1 MRHQKTGAFDFELA
15 SQGFVTFFPCK
26 LRWHESTTKP
36 TDKEKGIH
44 MRLRLLRRMTSL
56 TILSFV
62 FAANASAQL
71 ARIKTGYSSIALGQC
86 LVWVAKEAGLFKE
99 NGLDVQ
105 LIFIGSS
112 SIMTQAIIAGDV
124 PMGIMSGSTAIGSQL
139 AGGDLVI
146 VASTKKDPAQAFL
159 VTAKGISHPSQ
170 LKGKKLAVSRLGA
183 SSDFILRVILKK
195 IGLVPDKD
203 VAIIQIGSSPVRMAA
218 LANGVADGT
227 ALTFEEMMV
236 AKKMGFNVLLNLLD
250 LDVEALNSDV
260 VTTRRFMRESR
271 DTVQRFIKGMV
282 KAVSVF
288 GANKKFSMGVIAR
301 YTKSNDAEKIEY
313 GYDYVAKIFLQKPY
327 TPIKGIQLALEE
339 IGERNPAAK
348 KANPE
353 QFIDMSIVKELDQS
367 GYIDALYK

>member
-1 MRHQKTGAFDFELA
+1 MIYRPSLIVAF
-15 SQGFVTFFPCK
+15 
-26 LRWHESTTKP
+26 
-36 TDKEKGIH
+36 I
-44 MRLRLLRRMTSL
+44 
-56 TILSFV
+56 TILGFF
-62 FAANASAQL
+62 FASMAPAQVTK
-71 ARIKTGYSSIALGQC
+71 IKVGYSSIGVGQS

-112 SIMTQAIIAGDV
+112 SIV
-124 PMGIMSGSTAIGSQL
+124 
-139 AGGDLVI
+139 
-146 VASTKKDPAQAFL
+146 DPAQAFL
-159 VTAKGISHPSQ
+159 VTAKGISQAAQ

-236 AKKMGFNVLLNLLD
+236 AKKMGFNVLLNLMD
-250 LDVEALNSDV
+250 FGVEALNSDV
-260 VTTRRFMRESR
+260 VTTRRFIRESR
-271 DTVQRFIKGMV
+271 ETVQRFIKGII
-282 KAVSVF
+282 KGVSF
-288 GANKKFSMGVIAR
+288 FAANKKFSMDVIAR
-301 YTKSNDAEKIEY
+301 YTKSTDAEKIEN
-313 GYDYVAKIFLQKPY
+313 GYDFVAKTFLKKPY

-348 KANPE
+348 TANPE
-353 QFIDMSIVKELDQS
+353 QFIDLSIVKELDQS
-367 GYIDALYK
+367 GYIEALYK

>member
-1 MRHQKTGAFDFELA
+1 MKY
-15 SQGFVTFFPCK
+15 
-26 LRWHESTTKP
+26 KP
-36 TDKEKGIH
+36 I
-44 MRLRLLRRMTSL
+44 M
-56 TILSFV
+56 IV
-62 FAANASAQL
+62 PFAATLCLIFASVASAQVT
-71 ARIKTGYSSIALGQC
+71 RIKVGYSSIGVGQS

-112 SIMTQAIIAGDV
+112 SILSQAVIARDV
-124 PMGIMSGSTAIGSQL
+124 PIAIMSGTAAINSQL
-139 AGGDLVI
+139 AGSDLVI
-146 VASTKKDPAQAFL
+146 AASTKKDPAQVFL
-159 VTAKGISHPSQ
+159 VTAKGISQPAQ

-183 SSDFILRVILKK
+183 SSDFIRRLILKK

-236 AKKMGFNVLLNLLD
+236 AKKMGFNVLLNLLEFG
-250 LDVEALNSDV
+250 VEALNSDV
-260 VTTRRFMRESR
+260 VTTRRFIRESKE
-271 DTVQRFIKGMV
+271 TVQRFVKGMT
-282 KAVSVF
+282 KGVSF
-288 GANKKFSMGVIAR
+288 YTNNKKFSMDVIAR
-301 YTKSNDAEKIEY
+301 YTKSNDIEKIEY
-313 GYDYVAKIFLQKPY
+313 GYDFAAKTFLKRPY

-348 KANPE
+348 TANPE
-353 QFIDMSIVKELDQS
+353 QFIDMSVVRDLDQS

>member
-1 MRHQKTGAFDFELA
+1 MRVRILGWTPVLIF
-15 SQGFVTFFPCK
+15 
-26 LRWHESTTKP
+26 
-36 TDKEKGIH
+36 
-44 MRLRLLRRMTSL
+44 
-56 TILSFV
+56 LSFV
-62 FAANASAQL
+62 LVGETAAQMDRL
-71 ARIKTGYSSIALGQC
+71 KVGYSSIGVGQS
-86 LVWVAKEAGLFKE
+86 LVWVAEEAGLFKE

-112 SIMTQAIIAGDV
+112 SVVTQAVIAGDV
-124 PMGIMSGSTAIGSQL
+124 PIAIMSGSTAVSSQL
-139 AGGDLVI
+139 AGADLVI
-146 VASTKKDPAQAFL
+146 AASTKKDPAQAFL
-159 VTAKGISHPSQ
+159 VAGKGISQPVQ

-195 IGLVPDKD
+195 LGLVPDKD

-218 LANGVADGT
+218 LANGTADGT

-236 AKKMGFNVLLNLLD
+236 AKKMGFNVLLNLMD
-250 LDVEALNSDV
+250 FGVEALNSDV

-271 DTVQRFIKGMV
+271 DTGQRFIKGMI
-282 KAVSVF
+282 KGVSF
-288 GANKKFSMGVIAR
+288 FAANKKFSMAVIAR

-313 GYDYVAKIFLQKPY
+313 GYDFVAKTFLKKPY

-348 KANPE
+348 TANPE
-353 QFIDMSIVKELDQS
+353 QFIDMSIVKELDQG

>member
-1 MRHQKTGAFDFELA
+1 MKYRLSMILFLI
-15 SQGFVTFFPCK
+15 VT
-26 LRWHESTTKP
+26 
-36 TDKEKGIH
+36 
-44 MRLRLLRRMTSL
+44 LL
-56 TILSFV
+56 
-62 FAANASAQL
+62 FAALAQ
-71 ARIKTGYSSIALGQC
+71 AQATRIRVGYSSIGVGQC

-112 SIMTQAIIAGDV
+112 SIMTQALIAGDV
-124 PMGIMSGSTAIGSQL
+124 PIAIMSGSTAVGSQL
-139 AGGDLVI
+139 AGSDLVI
-146 VASTKKDPAQAFL
+146 AASTKKDPAQAFL
-159 VTAKGISHPSQ
+159 VTAKGISQPAQ

-203 VAIIQIGSSPVRMAA
+203 VAIIQVGSSPVRMAA

-236 AKKMGFNVLLNLLD
+236 AKKMGFNVMLNIMDYGIESLNN
-250 LDVEALNSDV
+250 DVI
-260 VTTRRFMRESR
+260 TTRKYMRESR
-271 DTVQRFIKGMV
+271 DIVQRFIKGMI
-282 KAVSVF
+282 KGVSF
-288 GANKKFSMGVIAR
+288 LAANKKFSMGVIAR

-313 GYDYVAKIFLQKPY
+313 GYDYVTKIFLKKPY

-339 IGERNPAAK
+339 IGERNPAART
-348 KANPE
+348 ANPE
-353 QFIDMSIVKELDQS
+353 QFIDMSIVRELDQS

>member
-1 MRHQKTGAFDFELA
+1 MR
-15 SQGFVTFFPCK
+15 V
-26 LRWHESTTKP
+26 
-36 TDKEKGIH
+36 
-44 MRLRLLRRMTSL
+44 RMLGWTAVV
-56 TILSFV
+56 IFLSFV
-62 FAANASAQL
+62 LVAKTSAQL
-71 ARIKTGYSSIALGQC
+71 DRLKVGYSSIGVGQS
-86 LVWVAKEAGLFKE
+86 LVWVTKEAGLFKE

-112 SIMTQAIIAGDV
+112 SIVTQAVIAGDV
-124 PMGIMSGSTAIGSQL
+124 PIAIMSGSTAVGSQL
-139 AGGDLVI
+139 AGADLVI
-146 VASTKKDPAQAFL
+146 AASTKKDPAQAFL
-159 VTAKGISHPSQ
+159 VAAKGISQPAH

-195 IGLVPDKD
+195 LGLVPEKD

-236 AKKMGFNVLLNLLD
+236 AKKMGFNVLLNLMD
-250 LDVEALNSDV
+250 FGVEALNSDV

-271 DTVQRFIKGMV
+271 ETVQRFIKGMT
-282 KAVSVF
+282 KGVSF
-288 GANKKFSMGVIAR
+288 FAANKKFSMDVIAR
-301 YTKSNDAEKIEY
+301 YTKSTDAEKIEY
-313 GYDYVAKIFLQKPY
+313 GYNFVAKTFLKKPY

-348 KANPE
+348 TANPE
-353 QFIDMSIVKELDQS
+353 QFIDMSIVKELDQG

>member
-1 MRHQKTGAFDFELA
+1 MKY
-15 SQGFVTFFPCK
+15 
-26 LRWHESTTKP
+26 KP
-36 TDKEKGIH
+36 I
-44 MRLRLLRRMTSL
+44 M
-56 TILSFV
+56 IV
-62 FAANASAQL
+62 PFAATLCLIFASVASAQVT
-71 ARIKTGYSSIALGQC
+71 RIKVGYSSIGVGQS

-112 SIMTQAIIAGDV
+112 SILSQAVIARDV
-124 PMGIMSGSTAIGSQL
+124 PIAIMSGTAAINSQL
-139 AGGDLVI
+139 AGSDLVI
-146 VASTKKDPAQAFL
+146 AASTKKDPAQVFL
-159 VTAKGISHPSQ
+159 VTAKGISQPAQ

-183 SSDFILRVILKK
+183 SSDFILRLILKK

-236 AKKMGFNVLLNLLD
+236 AKKMGFNVLLNLLEFG
-250 LDVEALNSDV
+250 VEALNSDV
-260 VTTRRFMRESR
+260 VTTRRFIRESKE
-271 DTVQRFIKGMV
+271 TVQRFVKGMT
-282 KAVSVF
+282 KGVSF
-288 GANKKFSMGVIAR
+288 YTNNKKFSMDVIAR
-301 YTKSNDAEKIEY
+301 YTKSNDIEKIEY
-313 GYDYVAKIFLQKPY
+313 GYDFAAKTFLKRPY

-348 KANPE
+348 TANPE
-353 QFIDMSIVKELDQS
+353 QFIDMSVVRDLDQS

>member
-1 MRHQKTGAFDFELA
+1 MKY
-15 SQGFVTFFPCK
+15 
-26 LRWHESTTKP
+26 KP
-36 TDKEKGIH
+36 I
-44 MRLRLLRRMTSL
+44 M
-56 TILSFV
+56 IV
-62 FAANASAQL
+62 PFAATLCLIFASVASAQVT
-71 ARIKTGYSSIALGQC
+71 RIKVGYSSIGVGQS

-112 SIMTQAIIAGDV
+112 SILSQAVIAKDV
-124 PMGIMSGSTAIGSQL
+124 PIAIMSGTAAINSQL
-139 AGGDLVI
+139 AGSDLVMA
-146 VASTKKDPAQAFL
+146 ASTKKDPAQAFL
-159 VTAKGISHPSQ
+159 VTAKGISQPAQ

-183 SSDFILRVILKK
+183 SSDFILRLILKK

-236 AKKMGFNVLLNLLD
+236 AKKMGFNVLLNLLEFG
-250 LDVEALNSDV
+250 VEALNSDV
-260 VTTRRFMRESR
+260 VTTRRFIRESKE
-271 DTVQRFIKGMV
+271 TVQRFVKGMT
-282 KAVSVF
+282 KGVSF
-288 GANKKFSMGVIAR
+288 YTNNKKFSMDVIAR
-301 YTKSNDAEKIEY
+301 YTKSNDIEKIEY
-313 GYDYVAKIFLQKPY
+313 GYDFAAKTFLKRPY

-348 KANPE
+348 TANPE
-353 QFIDMSIVKELDQS
+353 QFIDMSVVRDLDQS

>member
-1 MRHQKTGAFDFELA
+1 MKY
-15 SQGFVTFFPCK
+15 
-26 LRWHESTTKP
+26 KP
-36 TDKEKGIH
+36 I
-44 MRLRLLRRMTSL
+44 M
-56 TILSFV
+56 IV
-62 FAANASAQL
+62 PFAATLCLIFASVASAQVT
-71 ARIKTGYSSIALGQC
+71 RIKVGYSSIGVGQS

-112 SIMTQAIIAGDV
+112 SILSQAVIARDV
-124 PMGIMSGSTAIGSQL
+124 PIVIMSGTAAINSQL
-139 AGGDLVI
+139 AGSDLVI
-146 VASTKKDPAQAFL
+146 AASTKKDPAQAFL
-159 VTAKGISHPSQ
+159 VTAKGISQPAQ

-183 SSDFILRVILKK
+183 SSDFILRLILKK

-236 AKKMGFNVLLNLLD
+236 AKKMGFNVLLNLLEFG
-250 LDVEALNSDV
+250 VEALNSDV
-260 VTTRRFMRESR
+260 VTTRRFIRESKE
-271 DTVQRFIKGMV
+271 TVQRFVKGMT
-282 KAVSVF
+282 KGVSF
-288 GANKKFSMGVIAR
+288 YTNNKKFSMDVIAR
-301 YTKSNDAEKIEY
+301 YTKSNDIEKIEY
-313 GYDYVAKIFLQKPY
+313 GYDFAAKTFLKRPY

-348 KANPE
+348 TANPE
-353 QFIDMSIVKELDQS
+353 QFIDMSVVRDLDQS